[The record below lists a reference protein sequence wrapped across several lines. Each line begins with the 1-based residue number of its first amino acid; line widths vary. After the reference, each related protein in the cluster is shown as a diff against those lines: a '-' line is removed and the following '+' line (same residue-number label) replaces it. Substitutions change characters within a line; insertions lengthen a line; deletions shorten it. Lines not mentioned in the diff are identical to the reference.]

1 MRPVVVGRL
10 SHRPSGQYPCWW
22 LQAGA
27 GVSCP
32 GVGLQQQGH
41 AMNKTIPAS
50 HVRIKRAYEAPMP
63 EDGARILIDR
73 LWPRGVK
80 KEALLLTEWAKM
92 LAPSTALR
100 QWFNHD
106 PALWD
111 EFRRRYAAELRAQR
125 PAFDALRERARH
137 GVVTL
142 VYSAHDEAV
151 NNAVAMRDFLLQ
163 PGGLDAA
170 Q

>member
-1 MRPVVVGRL
+1 MPV
-10 SHRPSGQYPCWW
+10 
-22 LQAGA
+22 
-27 GVSCP
+27 
-32 GVGLQQQGH
+32 
-41 AMNKTIPAS
+41 K
-50 HVRIKRAYEAPMP
+50 IKRIYEPPAAD
-63 EDGARILIDR
+63 DGQRILVDR
-73 LWPRGVK
+73 LWPRGISK
-80 KEALLLTEWAKM
+80 QRAALDEWLKEI
-92 LAPSTALR
+92 APSTELR

-111 EFRRRYAAELRAQR
+111 EFRRRYAAELRQQPEAWAQ
-125 PAFDALRERARH
+125 LRERARH

-151 NNAVAMRDFLLQ
+151 NNAVAMRAFLLQ

>member
-1 MRPVVVGRL
+1 MD
-10 SHRPSGQYPCWW
+10 
-22 LQAGA
+22 
-27 GVSCP
+27 
-32 GVGLQQQGH
+32 
-41 AMNKTIPAS
+41 KTTPPH
-50 HVRIKRAYEAPMP
+50 HVRIKRAYEPPAT

-80 KEALLLTEWAKM
+80 KETLALTEWAKM

-111 EFRRRYAAELRAQR
+111 EFRRRYAADLRAQR

-142 VYSAHDEAV
+142 VYSAHDETV
-151 NNAVAMRDFLLQ
+151 NNAVAMRGFLLQ
-163 PGGLDAA
+163 RGGLDAVD
-170 Q
+170 

>member
-1 MRPVVVGRL
+1 MD
-10 SHRPSGQYPCWW
+10 
-22 LQAGA
+22 
-27 GVSCP
+27 
-32 GVGLQQQGH
+32 
-41 AMNKTIPAS
+41 KTIPPR
-50 HVRIKRAYEAPMP
+50 HVRIKRAYEPPAA

-80 KEALLLTEWAKM
+80 KEALALAEWNKA

-111 EFRRRYAAELRAQR
+111 EFRRRYAAELRAQ
-125 PAFDALRERARH
+125 PEAFDALRERARH

-142 VYSAHDEAV
+142 VYSARDETV
-151 NNAVAMRDFLLQ
+151 NNAVAMRAFLLQ
-163 PGGLDAA
+163 PDGLAAA

>member
-1 MRPVVVGRL
+1 MD
-10 SHRPSGQYPCWW
+10 
-22 LQAGA
+22 
-27 GVSCP
+27 
-32 GVGLQQQGH
+32 
-41 AMNKTIPAS
+41 KTIPPH
-50 HVRIKRAYEAPMP
+50 HVRIKRAYEPPAA

-80 KEALLLTEWAKM
+80 KEALALAEWDKA
-92 LAPSTALR
+92 LAPSTELR

-142 VYSAHDEAV
+142 VYSARDETV
-151 NNAVAMRDFLLQ
+151 NNAVAMRGFLLQ
-163 PGGLDAA
+163 RGGLDD
-170 Q
+170 

>member
-1 MRPVVVGRL
+1 MD
-10 SHRPSGQYPCWW
+10 
-22 LQAGA
+22 
-27 GVSCP
+27 
-32 GVGLQQQGH
+32 
-41 AMNKTIPAS
+41 KTIPPH
-50 HVRIKRAYEAPMP
+50 HVRIKRAYEPPAA

-80 KEALLLTEWAKM
+80 KEALALTEWAKA
-92 LAPSTALR
+92 LAPSTELR

-142 VYSAHDEAV
+142 VYSAHDETV
-151 NNAVAMRDFLLQ
+151 NNAVAMRGFLLQ
-163 PGGLDAA
+163 RGGLDD
-170 Q
+170 